1 MSYTKEEQPVGV
13 HEIALLL
20 GVEPATVSSWRQRK
34 RLPNPEGY
42 LNKGRTPFWKQGEI
56 LDWAAAT
63 GRNKNVDIT
72 AVGTQVYDTQ
82 LTNKDELVDTVVEDL
97 SWEAPPEEHFDGFSQ
112 DNPF

>member
-63 GRNKNVDIT
+63 GRNKKVNIQAVD
-72 AVGTQVYDTQ
+72 TQVYDTA
-82 LTNKDELVDTVVEDL
+82 LTNSDEITETVVEDL
-97 SWEAPPEEHFDGFSQ
+97 TWDAPNTLDEEDFSSEAPF
-112 DNPF
+112 